1 MRKIHL
7 TPEKI
12 RICRL
17 TSLMAALVA
26 IAALG
31 IANLGNPNRENFPA
45 LFGWADFMTI
55 LPPSGFAFI
64 ILGVTGG
71 LRLDY
76 GYTNPTKGNSRMAG
90 RGACIVYDALGFV
103 MTIMGYA
110 YYSSNSVMSVG
121 DIVWLA
127 MAVQMAFLVLT
138 LVTFAVDLMH
148 YIWDSAKRLD
158 HTRRYIS
165 MAEYVHRVQQC
176 SDK

>member
-12 RICRL
+12 RICRMV
-17 TSLMAALVA
+17 SLMAALVA

-45 LFGWADFMTI
+45 LFGWADLMTI

-64 ILGVTGG
+64 TIGVTGG

-76 GYTNPTKGNSRMAG
+76 GYTDSTKENSRAAGWMACFG
-90 RGACIVYDALGFV
+90 YGVLGS
-103 MTIMGYA
+103 IMAITGCE
-110 YYSSNSVMSVG
+110 YYSHNSVMSVS

-127 MAVQMAFLVLT
+127 MAVQMAFLALT
-138 LVTFAVDLMH
+138 LVTFAVDLVH

-158 HTRRYIS
+158 HTRGYIS
-165 MAEYVHRVQQC
+165 MTEYVRRVQQC